1 MEVVSIF
8 CPILVTTFDSKFPIP
23 VGDLC
28 ILHTKD
34 SGVCTLISE
43 CHWLRENIKSRSMT
57 LNDIVLCGFE
67 VSTALHVQWI
77 DNVLSI
83 HLFAGK

>member
-1 MEVVSIF
+1 MVSIW
-8 CPILVTTFDSKFPIP
+8 CPILVTYFGSEFPIS
-23 VGDLC
+23 VGDAC

-34 SGVCTLISE
+34 TGVCTLISE

-77 DNVLSI
+77 DIVLSSN
-83 HLFAGK
+83 FFSAGK